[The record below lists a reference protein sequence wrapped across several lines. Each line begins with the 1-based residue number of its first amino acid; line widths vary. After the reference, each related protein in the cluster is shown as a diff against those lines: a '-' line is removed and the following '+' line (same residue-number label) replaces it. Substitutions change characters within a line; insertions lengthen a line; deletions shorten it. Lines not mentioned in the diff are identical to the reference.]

1 MSTVEEGLGGN
12 IKCYQADSE
21 GNYSGCWPAG
31 WDNDY
36 QWGEAGCPEEER
48 REESRA
54 KITPWGNK
62 PVPDRRQRASRA
74 RYLLN
79 CLTTASGNRLDRSDR
94 HQHYC
99 PPPAWHEP
107 HPAGTGCAGA
117 QVALSIARYL
127 WLSTLCRRSET
138 WESRHSCP
146 GQWIKLFIQK

>member
-74 RYLLN
+74 TYLLN

-94 HQHYC
+94 HHHHHHHHQ
-99 PPPAWHEP
+99 PDMSRTRPGL
-107 HPAGTGCAGA
+107 AGLALRLLSVSPGISGSAHSVD
-117 QVALSIARYL
+117 VARLERVDTAVQS
-127 WLSTLCRRSET
+127 SE
-138 WESRHSCP
+138 
-146 GQWIKLFIQK
+146 